1 VGHQEYSI
9 QVDEILLAVGR
20 ALHNWSRVEEAI
32 VDVLW
37 RCMETRTSEP
47 ARIVWDSI
55 NITPSR
61 LKMLQEMVS
70 FAARDDQANAL
81 WAELAD
87 AFLKHEMIRRDLA
100 QYQLVRFG
108 DGPRLA
114 RASRRASATKQNLS
128 IRYQSCSAC
137 HMPEPST
144 RHQTSI
150 TQPGASSNCG
160 KTSTGSANGCWSS
173 SVSRMNTRRRHR
185 RSSQRS
191 CQKHL
196 VRPELII

>member
-1 VGHQEYSI
+1 MGHQEYSI

-81 WAELAD
+81 WAELGD

-114 RASRRASATKQNLS
+114 RASRRASASDIDDET
-128 IRYQSCSAC
+128 
-137 HMPEPST
+137 E
-144 RHQTSI
+144 
-150 TQPGASSNCG
+150 
-160 KTSTGSANGCWSS
+160 
-173 SVSRMNTRRRHR
+173 
-185 RSSQRS
+185 
-191 CQKHL
+191 L
-196 VRPELII
+196 VHPLPELFSLSHAGTIYSAPDVNHAARSFIELRENLNWFGEWVLEFKRIPHEYATPPPSIVAAFLSKASREG